1 MLQTVIRQHTGAIL
15 SAFKSQLQQDK
26 TGEFS
31 SPGVVSF
38 ITDGAYAST
47 IACSPNLIDIYQ
59 IPLKLYEFICVLMK

>member
-15 SAFKSQLQQDK
+15 SAFKNQLQKDK

-38 ITDGAYAST
+38 IADGTYAST
-47 IACSPNLIDIYQ
+47 IACCPNLIDIYQ
-59 IPLKLYEFICVLMK
+59 ILSKLYKFICVLTK